1 MVQGGAI
8 LFGSPYTLRTV
19 ASFQEAGKEED
30 VADYL
35 TATRINNTPSES
47 IGNAVILTTDG
58 GKFTDLSSVD
68 IDKVVGVSWYAA
80 AKIMEEV
87 IQDPSKQNALT
98 SILFT
103 VGAPD
108 DTKIPNIPNN
118 AKKALIAFIHGVHAY
133 GIVSDGIVGS
143 TGGAAKSMGFKE
155 KYDAV
160 VEYIKK
166 VQEDTSKGTERGHIQ
181 GIWNALMEQYALETA
196 DNVVDIINSLEY
208 KNIERFLQTP
218 AASAPPDKQEPEDP
232 VADAQTPQPKDPLT
246 IIFETPTKFPIH
258 DVLGKTK

>member
-8 LFGSPYTLRTV
+8 EFKSPYTLRTV
-19 ASFQEAGKEED
+19 DSFKGKEAD
-30 VADYL
+30 IADYL

-68 IDKVVGVSWYAA
+68 IDKVVGVSWYTA

-87 IQDPSKQNALT
+87 IQDKNKVNALT
-98 SILFT
+98 SILFA
-103 VGAPD
+103 VGDKD
-108 DTKIPNIPNN
+108 DTKIPNN
-118 AKKALIAFIHGVHAY
+118 AKIGLVAFIHGVHAY
-133 GIVSDGIVGS
+133 GIVVGGVGS
-143 TGGAAKSMGFKE
+143 AVKSMGFKE

-166 VQEDTSKGTERGHIQ
+166 VQEDTSKGTERGYIQ
-181 GIWNALMEQYALETA
+181 GIWNALMEQYALQTA

-208 KNIERFLQTP
+208 KNVESFLRTP
-218 AASAPPDKQEPEDP
+218 AASAPPDEQEPEDP
-232 VADAQTPQPKDPLT
+232 AQGGPPPQPIDP
-246 IIFETPTKFPIH
+246 P
-258 DVLGKTK
+258 